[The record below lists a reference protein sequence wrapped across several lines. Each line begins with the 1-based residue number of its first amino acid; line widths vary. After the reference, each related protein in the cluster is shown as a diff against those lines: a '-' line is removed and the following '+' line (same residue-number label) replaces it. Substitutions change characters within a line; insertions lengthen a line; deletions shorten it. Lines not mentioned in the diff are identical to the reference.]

1 VITTSAGARRL
12 LLGLTL
18 GLGLGGPVALG
29 LGGCGKRVER
39 KDGRYPVR
47 IVRVTDRSAGDED
60 VSRDM
65 VKQVV
70 GTALAAEDSFEL
82 VSDGE
87 ALRAEIWF
95 AEQPG
100 PTGQRDLI
108 VGLRVETP
116 PDLSTRLGEEG
127 LEANVLLE
135 RESGQASLAEDLNLA
150 IGRAVGV
157 LEARVGLARGDAER
171 VNELLGADDPELVL
185 LALEWVRDR
194 RSPADP
200 DRVAALLGHSDERVG
215 LLAIE
220 ALGVIGGPEHV
231 QRLLR
236 GVRLS
241 DPGQAHRAYEA
252 LTALGGPDAR
262 AFLEFAARNE
272 DEPERRQAAMR
283 ALAELD
289 RGSADGNVVESVQD
303 PGPSRG
309 HRQ

>member
-1 VITTSAGARRL
+1 MAPPAPARRL
-12 LLGLTL
+12 AVGLAL
-18 GLGLGGPVALG
+18 ALAALG
-29 LGGCGKRVER
+29 AVGAAGCGKRVER
-39 KDGRYPVR
+39 RDGRYPVR
-47 IVRVTDRSAGDED
+47 VVRVTDRSASDEEL
-60 VSRDM
+60 SREM
-65 VKQVV
+65 VKQTV
-70 GTALAAEDSFEL
+70 GAALAAQSSFEL
-82 VSDGE
+82 ASGDEG
-87 ALRAEIWF
+87 LRAEIWF

-100 PTGQRDLI
+100 PSGERDLI

-116 PDLSTRLGEEG
+116 ADLAPRLGEEG

-135 RESGQASLAEDLNLA
+135 RESGQVSLAQDLNLA

-157 LEARVGLARGDAER
+157 LEARVGLARGDAAR
-171 VNELLGADDPELVL
+171 VNELLAAEDPELVL
-185 LALEWVRDR
+185 LALEWIRDR

-200 DRVAALLGHSDERVG
+200 DRVAALLGHPDERVG

-252 LTALGGPDAR
+252 LTTLGGPDAR

-272 DEPERRQAAMR
+272 DEPERRQAAAR

-289 RGSADGNVVESVQD
+289 RGGSERNVIESPLESA
-303 PGPSRG
+303 PPRG